1 MDTRTLRFLKTVAG
15 TYEARPGIFDA
26 YGFHEGEVV
35 EVPATLASALPSRV
49 AEPVKPSRTA
59 EVERATREP
68 RSEQAIAFKRRGR
81 R

>member
-1 MDTRTLRFLKTVAG
+1 MTRTLRFLKTVAG

-26 YGFHEGEVV
+26 YGYFEGEVV
-35 EVPATLASALPSRV
+35 EVPRELAARIPGRIAEAVNPSRNADV
-49 AEPVKPSRTA
+49 D
-59 EVERATREP
+59 RATREP

>member
-1 MDTRTLRFLKTVAG
+1 MTTRALRFLKTVAG
-15 TYEARPGIFDA
+15 TYEARPGIFDT
-26 YGFHEGEVV
+26 YGYFEGEVV
-35 EVPATLASALPSRV
+35 QVPTELAARIPGRIAESVKQSRN
-49 AEPVKPSRTA
+49 A